1 MKDGAHEVTVEIKNA
16 DGLHMRPAMH
26 FVDVASTFK
35 SDIQVTHGDTTAD
48 AKSIMQMTM
57 LAAACGAHLTIRAR
71 GPDAAQAIEVLREVV
86 EQGLSGE
93 PSQAAD
99 ERGDG

>member
-1 MKDGAHEVTVEIKNA
+1 MKDDAHEVTVEIRNA

-26 FVDVASTFK
+26 FVDVASTFQ

-57 LAAACGAHLTIRAR
+57 LAAACGAQLTIRAQ

-99 ERGDG
+99 GCGDG